1 VNIPD
6 KVKIGWQTYK
16 IIEIEPKEDL
26 ITASERFYGQ
36 ILYDKSKILLKAD
49 VSEEQKRNTLLHEI
63 IHAVDEAYNIE
74 LSEKQVDTLGNALMA
89 VFIDNPD
96 LKEKVDVM
104 KRQIEDLTKE
114 NQKLKHQS
122 K

>member
-1 VNIPD
+1 
-6 KVKIGWQTYK
+6 
-16 IIEIEPKEDL
+16 
-26 ITASERFYGQ
+26 
-36 ILYDKSKILLKAD
+36 
-49 VSEEQKRNTLLHEI
+49 
-63 IHAVDEAYNIE
+63 
-74 LSEKQVDTLGNALMA
+74 MA

>member
-1 VNIPD
+1 MNIPD